1 MNKGHARQGDASE
14 AYKNVVFVPR
24 FKRDGKWH
32 VMDRIN
38 QYSFYDFGKTVGQM
52 AEHTGDQV
60 DSYDILLNLITIR
73 SKFQALLEKGV
84 PYSISISRN
93 RADDVLSIVNTL
105 YMDST
110 TITDASGD
118 KTFAWPARSTNL
130 IDGWRIKQLVS
141 ALDRFET
148 VFAEEMREAAVYSIP
163 KRGIFSTDL
172 LLNDAVQS
180 FPVAILGLLPEK
192 TKNDWKAAGRC
203 MALSLF
209 SASGF
214 HVARA
219 VEGTIEA
226 YYQAYSGKPGKTLH
240 NWGDY
245 IDHLEKIVATDP
257 TPCPHAKTIAELKQ
271 MKDDYRN
278 PIMHPRVELD
288 EANAKVLLNN
298 GESLIICMAQEISD
312 LMGIGLQ
319 PGLLLGGLAPP
330 SIEDVA

>member
-1 MNKGHARQGDASE
+1 
-14 AYKNVVFVPR
+14 
-24 FKRDGKWH
+24 
-32 VMDRIN
+32 MDRIN
-38 QYSFYDFGKTVGQM
+38 QYSFYDFGKTVGQL
-52 AEHTGDQV
+52 AEHTGDHV
-60 DSYDILLNLITIR
+60 DSYDILLNLITIK
-73 SKFQALLEKGV
+73 SKFEALVEKGV
-84 PYSISISRN
+84 PYSISISKN
-93 RADDVLSIVNTL
+93 RADDVLTHVRAL
-105 YMDST
+105 YTEST
-110 TITDASGD
+110 TVTDPLGNV
-118 KTFAWPARSTNL
+118 TFAWPKRAANL
-130 IDGWRIKQLVS
+130 IDGWRIKQLSS

-172 LLNDAVQS
+172 LLNDATQS
-180 FPVAILGLLPEK
+180 FPISIIAALPDK

-240 NWGDY
+240 NWGEY
-245 IDHLEKIVATDP
+245 IDELEKIAKAAP
-257 TPCPHAKTIAELKQ
+257 TPCPQAKTIAELKQ

-288 EANAKVLLNN
+288 EANSKVLLNN
-298 GESLIICMAQEISD
+298 GESLIICMAQEILDISKNA
-312 LMGIGLQ
+312 LQ
-319 PGLLLGGLAPP
+319 PSLGLGAATLLLSNENA
-330 SIEDVA
+330 A